1 LKRNHFSLP
10 EKFMD
15 HPVTTNIHWF
25 LRMNKV
31 FTPLRVML
39 AAAKIPAGRDYRRMA
54 RKPILRN

>member
-15 HPVTTNIHWF
+15 HPVTTNIHWI

-31 FTPLRVML
+31 FTPLRVTL
-39 AAAKIPAGRDYRRMA
+39 AAAKKPPARRR
-54 RKPILRN
+54 RKSAW